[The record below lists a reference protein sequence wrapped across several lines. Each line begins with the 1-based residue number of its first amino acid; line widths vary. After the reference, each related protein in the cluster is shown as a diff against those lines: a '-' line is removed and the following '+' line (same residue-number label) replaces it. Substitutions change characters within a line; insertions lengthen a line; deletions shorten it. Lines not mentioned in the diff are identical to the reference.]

1 MLLQAHFEVSHN
13 YLEQNNADC
22 YLLKWKKCPTYI
34 VKLKKKSLQGAEYSD
49 WYDLNHLKKIIV
61 YVNEIYV
68 YDMYDK
74 HMSLYI
80 SIYLYM
86 TMKS

>member
-34 VKLKKKSLQGAEYSD
+34 VKLKK
-49 WYDLNHLKKIIV
+49 NHSKVQNIV
-61 YVNEIYV
+61 TGMI
-68 YDMYDK
+68 
-74 HMSLYI
+74 
-80 SIYLYM
+80 
-86 TMKS
+86 